1 MIKFLLLTLWFIGFS
16 VLAFTIKMIFSNPE
30 ELSKYLT
37 SLGILISAFIAST
50 TVLLT
55 IQNSKNLEKVKERKE
70 KKKNFSYLS
79 QICNTTYMEIDK
91 NKTLW
96 PKEKMKKDEK
106 LFSAYYA
113 GNELVLTSQLTS
125 SRKMFESL
133 LTRLKDKDL
142 YFYEELL
149 SPLERLN
156 TLLYEFNHM
165 SNRLSFEERN
175 KDDDTHNAHFFNAMQ
190 GIHMIT
196 EGTEEIL
203 SEMNI
208 ILMKEIPNI
217 QSKTILNTGLTIL
230 NDNNLDLPFHERAKH
245 MAQKHNKS

>member
-1 MIKFLLLTLWFIGFS
+1 MVKFLLFILWFIGLS

-55 IQNSKNLEKVKERKE
+55 IENSKNLEKEKEKKER
-70 KKKNFSYLS
+70 KKNFSYLS
-79 QICNTTYMEIDK
+79 QICNTIYMEIDK

-96 PKEKMKKDEK
+96 PREKIKKDEK
-106 LFSAYYA
+106 LFSVYYE
-113 GNELVLTSQLTS
+113 GNEILLTSQLNS
-125 SRKMFESL
+125 SREMFESL
-133 LTRLKDKDL
+133 LTRLNDKDL

-149 SPLERLN
+149 SPLQSLN
-156 TLLYEFNHM
+156 RLLYEFNHI

-175 KDDDTHNAHFFNAMQ
+175 KDDNTHNTHFFNAMQ
-190 GIHMIT
+190 VIHMIT
-196 EGTEEIL
+196 KGIEETL
-203 SEMNI
+203 SEINT

-217 QSKTILNTGLTIL
+217 QSKTILNTGLTVL
-230 NDNNLDLPFHERAKH
+230 NDNNLDLPFYERAKH

>member
-1 MIKFLLLTLWFIGFS
+1 MIKFLLFFLWFIGFS
-16 VLAFTIKMIFSNPE
+16 VLVFTIKMIFSSPE

-55 IQNSKNLEKVKERKE
+55 IQNSKNLEQEKEKKE

-79 QICNTTYMEIDK
+79 QICNTIYMEIDK
-91 NKTLW
+91 NKILW
-96 PKEKMKKDEK
+96 PKEKVKEDKK
-106 LFSAYYA
+106 LFSAYYEW
-113 GNELVLTSQLTS
+113 NELSLTSQLSS

-156 TLLYEFNHM
+156 RLLYEFNHM
-165 SNRLSFEERN
+165 SNRLSFEERH
-175 KDDDTHNAHFFNAMQ
+175 KDDDRHNTHFFNAMQ
-190 GIHMIT
+190 VIHMIT
-196 EGTEEIL
+196 KGTEETL
-203 SEMNI
+203 SEINT

-217 QSKTILNTGLTIL
+217 QSKTILNTGFTIL
-230 NDNNLDLPFHERAKH
+230 NDNNLDLPFHKRAKH
-245 MAQKHNKS
+245 MAQKDNKS